1 MTTYTG
7 IFSTIRTCIASRRK
21 HGNQTTGQEVEEWS
35 GGQKVTLREET
46 GRDVVEPVPAN
57 HLTPSERR
65 DRFDPLI
72 FYP

>member
-1 MTTYTG
+1 M
-7 IFSTIRTCIASRRK
+7 
-21 HGNQTTGQEVEEWS
+21 VW
-35 GGQKVTLREET
+35 GQKVTLREET

-57 HLTPSERR
+57 HLTPRERR